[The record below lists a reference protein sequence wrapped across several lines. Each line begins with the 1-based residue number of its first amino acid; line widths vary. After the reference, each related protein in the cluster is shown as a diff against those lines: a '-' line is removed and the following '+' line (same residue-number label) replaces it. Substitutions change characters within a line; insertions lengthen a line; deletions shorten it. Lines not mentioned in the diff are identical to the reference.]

1 MITMKSRK
9 RKLVENILLTD
20 YNKYYRMVL
29 SCVHSREDALDI
41 VQSGAL
47 KAIGSCGSLKKEEF
61 AGTWIYRIMMNEM
74 YRFLDKTKESS
85 VDTVEETGVE
95 EAYGDIELRQAIELL
110 PLKDKVI
117 IELRFFED
125 MALESIAEI
134 TGEPLS
140 TVKSR
145 LYRSLKKLRLTLE

>member
-1 MITMKSRK
+1 MKSRK
-9 RKLVENILLTD
+9 RKLVERILLLD
-20 YNKYYRMVL
+20 YNKYYRMVA
-29 SCVHSREDALDI
+29 SCVKSREDALDI

-47 KAIGSCGSLKKEEF
+47 KAIGNCASLKNEAY

-74 YRFLDKTKESS
+74 YRFLGRTKESPM
-85 VDTVEETGVE
+85 DEVEERGAEDV
-95 EAYGDIELRQAIELL
+95 YGDMDLRQAIGLL
-110 PLKDKVI
+110 PLKDKVV

-125 MALESIAEI
+125 MTLEDIGEI

-145 LYRSLKKLRLTLE
+145 LYRSLKKLRLNLE

>member
-1 MITMKSRK
+1 MKSRK
-9 RKLVENILLTD
+9 RKLVERILLLD
-20 YNKYYRMVL
+20 YNKYYRMVV
-29 SCVHSREDALDI
+29 SCVKSREDALDI

-47 KAIGSCGSLKKEEF
+47 KAIGNCASLKKEAY

-74 YRFLDKTKESS
+74 YRFLDKSKESPI
-85 VDTVEETGVE
+85 DEVEERGAEDV
-95 EAYGDIELRQAIELL
+95 YGDIDLRQALELL

-125 MALESIAEI
+125 MTFEDIAEI
-134 TGEPLS
+134 TGESLS

>member
-1 MITMKSRK
+1 MKSRK
-9 RKLVENILLTD
+9 RKLVERILLLD
-20 YNKYYRMVL
+20 YNKYYRMVV
-29 SCVHSREDALDI
+29 SCVKSREDALDI

-47 KAIGSCGSLKKEEF
+47 KAIGNCASLKKEEY

-74 YRFLDKTKESS
+74 YRFLGRSKESPM
-85 VDTVEETGVE
+85 DEVEERGAEDV
-95 EAYGDIELRQAIELL
+95 YGDIDLRQAIGLL
-110 PLKDKVI
+110 PLKDKVV

-125 MALESIAEI
+125 MTLEDIGEI

-145 LYRSLKKLRLTLE
+145 LYRSLKKLRLNLE

>member
-1 MITMKSRK
+1 MKSRK

-20 YNKYYRMVL
+20 YNKYYRMVV
-29 SCVHSREDALDI
+29 SCVRSSEDAFDI

-47 KAIGSCGSLKKEEF
+47 KAIGNCASLKREEY

-74 YRFLDKTKESS
+74 YRFLDKSKESS
-85 VDTVEETGVE
+85 LDRVEETGIE
-95 EAYGDIELRQAIELL
+95 EAYGDIELRQALDLL
-110 PLKDKVI
+110 PLKEKVI

-125 MALESIAEI
+125 MSLENIAEI